1 MESEQ
6 AQVGKSHPSTHQHQV
21 LVFLQGSAHKQ
32 SKDANHPLPCAQTWW
47 KRGIYSIRS
56 TWTSLLCQ
64 EGNEESSKHLSD
76 ITEEAEMRKKTHI
89 FNPLFKDFI
98 LIPARPNSEVP
109 AGLALFTPW
118 VWETGKVKLSEK
130 APSNMKRYF
139 LYSRLSLKLHNPCS
153 PSLGSLYPLN
163 SCDYLGKA
171 KH

>member
-1 MESEQ
+1 
-6 AQVGKSHPSTHQHQV
+6 
-21 LVFLQGSAHKQ
+21 
-32 SKDANHPLPCAQTWW
+32 
-47 KRGIYSIRS
+47 
-56 TWTSLLCQ
+56 
-64 EGNEESSKHLSD
+64 
-76 ITEEAEMRKKTHI
+76 MRKKTHI